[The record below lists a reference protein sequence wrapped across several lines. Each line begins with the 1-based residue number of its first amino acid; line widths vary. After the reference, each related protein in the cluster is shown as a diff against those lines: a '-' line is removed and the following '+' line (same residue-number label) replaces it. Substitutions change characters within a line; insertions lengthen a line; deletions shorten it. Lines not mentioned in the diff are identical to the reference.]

1 MVSDSI
7 KNSVNI
13 TLLAGGVGGAKAA
26 EGLAASEYASM
37 TKIIGNIADDDAFH
51 GLWVSPD
58 IDTLIYSLGD
68 QIDREQGWGRKH
80 ESHQVLKEL
89 SALGQDTWMTL
100 GDLDLATHI
109 YRTDLKRQGVSA
121 SEITQRLA
129 KRHGV
134 EMPILLPT
142 DGIVQTRVKTPK
154 GWLSF
159 QEFFVRE
166 HCQPDVLD
174 IEYKG
179 AESAV
184 ATQASLEQIANS
196 DVIIIAPSNPIVSI
210 GAILAVP
217 EIQQAIEKS
226 SAYIIAV
233 SPLIGGETVKGP
245 ADKMLKSAGKSIDS
259 KGIYECYRGFL
270 NAMVIDD
277 MDRHDAA
284 WLEAQGLDV
293 LVTPTLMKTTKE
305 KSDLLSNVVQFAFS
319 QKRSKQV
326 KHQIHHQI
334 KRISQ

>member
-1 MVSDSI
+1 MTEL
-7 KNSVNI
+7 NI

-26 EGLAASEYASM
+26 EGLVASQYASM
-37 TKIIGNIADDDAFH
+37 TKVIGNIADDDAFH

-80 ESHQVLKEL
+80 ETHQVLKEL

-109 YRTDLKRQGVSA
+109 YRTELKRQGVNA

-134 EMPILLPT
+134 NMPILLPT
-142 DGIVQTRVKTPK
+142 DDVVQTRVKTSK

-179 AESAV
+179 ADEAV
-184 ATQASLEQIANS
+184 ATQAALDQITNS
-196 DVIIIAPSNPIVSI
+196 DVIVIAPSNPIVSI

-217 EIQQAIEKS
+217 DIQQAIEKS
-226 SAYIIAV
+226 CAYVIAI
-233 SPLIGGETVKGP
+233 SPLIGGKTIKGP
-245 ADKMLKSAGKSIDS
+245 ADKMLESAGKSIDS
-259 KGIYECYRGFL
+259 KGVYQCYDAFL
-270 NAMVIDD
+270 NALVIDD
-277 MDRHDAA
+277 VDQDDAT
-284 WLEAQGLDV
+284 WLEEQYLDV
-293 LVTPTLMKTTKE
+293 LITPTLMKTTEE
-305 KSDLLSNVVQFAFS
+305 KSHLLSKVVDFALT
-319 QKRSKQV
+319 QRAKRRSK
-326 KHQIHHQI
+326 
-334 KRISQ
+334 

>member
-1 MVSDSI
+1 MNKELI
-7 KNSVNI
+7 NRGLNI

-37 TKIIGNIADDDAFH
+37 TKVIGNIADDDAFH

-68 QIDREQGWGRKH
+68 QIDRVQGWGRKN

-89 SALGQDTWMTL
+89 SALGEDTWMTL

-109 YRTDLKRQGVSA
+109 YRTSQKAKGFSA
-121 SEITQRLA
+121 SDITQSLA
-129 KRHGV
+129 QRHGV

-142 DGIVQTRVKTPK
+142 DDVVQTRVKTPK

-184 ATQASLEQIANS
+184 ATQASLEQIAKS

-217 EIQQAIEKS
+217 EIQQAVEKS
-226 SAYIIAV
+226 NAYIIAV
-233 SPLIGGETVKGP
+233 SPLIGGKTVKGP
-245 ADKMLKSAGKSIDS
+245 ADKMLESAGKSIDS
-259 KGIYECYRGFL
+259 KGIYQCYESFL
-270 NAMVIDD
+270 NALVIDD
-277 MDRHDAA
+277 VDQADAA
-284 WLEAQGLDV
+284 WLEAQGLDI
-293 LVTPTLMKTTKE
+293 LVTPTLMKTTEE
-305 KSDLLSNVVQFAFS
+305 KSDLLSCVVNFALLA
-319 QKRSKQV
+319 RSKRTNQ
-326 KHQIHHQI
+326 
-334 KRISQ
+334 